1 MLFKR
6 LALVALSG
14 AVLWPTLSQTAQA
27 CTRILYTA
35 DAGQVFTARSM
46 DWSEDIGSN
55 LWVFPRGMTRD
66 GAAGATSV
74 KWTSKYGSVIASGY
88 DFATTDGVNEQGLAV
103 NLLWLAES
111 VYPTLDSQRPAVAVS
126 VWAQYVLDNFAS
138 VAEAVAALKS
148 EPFAVVTAKL
158 PSQDRAANLHLA
170 ISDAGGDSAILEYV
184 EGKLVVHHSPD
195 YTVMTNSPVFDQQ
208 LAINTYWQTVGGDV
222 MLPGTHRAADRFAR
236 AYFYTTNL
244 PKYTDQQA
252 ATAGAMSVIRNA
264 SVPLGVTLPNQP
276 NIASTLWR
284 SVIDHKR
291 QLYYFES
298 AVSPNTFWVDLKRF
312 DLSKNAPV
320 KTLRLGKNQ
329 SQIYGGEV
337 SAKFQKSKPF
347 AFLTVDHQL

>member
-1 MLFKR
+1 MVKLSV
-6 LALVALSG
+6 LGLVAGAWLS
-14 AVLWPTLSQTAQA
+14 AMWLPSVQA
-27 CTRILYTA
+27 CTRVVYSA
-35 DAGQVFTARSM
+35 DKGQVFTARSM
-46 DWSEDIGSN
+46 DWREDIGTN
-55 LWVFPRGMTRD
+55 LWVFPRGMARD
-66 GAAGATSV
+66 GAAGASSV

-88 DFATTDGVNEQGLAV
+88 DFATTDGLNEKGLAV

-111 VYPTLDSQRPAVAVS
+111 EYPALDSARPAMAVS
-126 VWAQYVLDNFAS
+126 AWAQYVLDSFAS
-138 VAEAVAALKS
+138 VDEAVKALRN

-170 ISDAGGDSAILEYV
+170 ISDASGDSAIFEYV
-184 EGKLVVHHSPD
+184 DGRLQVHHSAD

-208 LAINTYWQTVGGDV
+208 LAINSYWQTLGGAV

-236 AYFYTTNL
+236 AYFYSNNL
-244 PKYTDQQA
+244 PKYADQQQ
-252 ATAGAMSVIRNA
+252 ATAAAMSVIRNA
-264 SVPLGVTLPNQP
+264 SVPLGVEVENQP

-284 SVIDHKR
+284 TVIDHQR

-298 AVSPNTFWVDLKRF
+298 ALSPNAFWVDLKQF
-312 DLSKNAPV
+312 DLSKSAPT

-337 SAKFQKSKPF
+337 SAKFQKAKPF

>member
-1 MLFKR
+1 
-6 LALVALSG
+6 
-14 AVLWPTLSQTAQA
+14 
-27 CTRILYTA
+27 
-35 DAGQVFTARSM
+35 
-46 DWSEDIGSN
+46 
-55 LWVFPRGMTRD
+55 
-66 GAAGATSV
+66 
-74 KWTSKYGSVIASGY
+74 
-88 DFATTDGVNEQGLAV
+88 
-103 NLLWLAES
+103 
-111 VYPTLDSQRPAVAVS
+111 
-126 VWAQYVLDNFAS
+126 
-138 VAEAVAALKS
+138 
-148 EPFAVVTAKL
+148 
-158 PSQDRAANLHLA
+158 
-170 ISDAGGDSAILEYV
+170 
-184 EGKLVVHHSPD
+184 
-195 YTVMTNSPVFDQQ
+195 
-208 LAINTYWQTVGGDV
+208 